1 VNGKVRRLVDK
12 VKASDGIDVTSLSVE
27 DVQGFV
33 ALVVRRLEQSA
44 C

>member
-1 VNGKVRRLVDK
+1 M
-12 VKASDGIDVTSLSVE
+12 DGIDVTSLSVE

-44 C
+44 AC